1 MKKIAIFAS
10 GNGSNVENIIKFFK
24 TNKSIKIALV
34 ASNNPVAGALIRGKK
49 NGVSTTVFDK
59 KSLNN
64 GAVLEMLRLKLSE
77 DFESGAIKL
86 NQKEIL
92 EERINALVKIQN
104 RLTKFLPIVE
114 KILH

>member
-1 MKKIAIFAS
+1 MLQILKGSAS
-10 GNGSNVENIIKFFK
+10 MG
-24 TNKSIKIALV
+24 TRQLV
-34 ASNNPVAGALIRGKK
+34 AWGAIRKVWIPGERRNYYEVVGDLRELMRGSYKNLIEPKVRSSKK
-49 NGVSTTVFDK
+49 R
-59 KSLNN
+59 
-64 GAVLEMLRLKLSE
+64 LEMLRLKLSE